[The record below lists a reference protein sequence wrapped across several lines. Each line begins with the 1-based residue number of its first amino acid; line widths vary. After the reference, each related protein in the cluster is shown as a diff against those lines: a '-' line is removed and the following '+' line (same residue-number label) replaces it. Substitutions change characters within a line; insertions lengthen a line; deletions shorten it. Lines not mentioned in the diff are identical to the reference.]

1 MVNKKEEAILRK
13 EYERQAQDSEWCE
26 LAETII
32 TLEQCVAQEKNAKHL
47 KVLNLKLEIFEAE
60 KSHRVFNSF
69 DMVYFLAKDDYYDD
83 DYE

>member
-13 EYERQAQDSEWCE
+13 EYERQAQDSEWCD

-47 KVLNLKLEIFEAE
+47 KILNLKLEIFENE
-60 KSHRVFNSF
+60 KSQRVFNTF
-69 DMVYFLAKDDYYDD
+69 DLTYFLNKDDF